1 MTVGAAVSIQV
12 PTRDEHPEVRVG
24 SPESAFSAWVRE
36 HGGTVLKVARA
47 YTRTAV
53 DRDDLVQ
60 EILLQ
65 VWRSLP
71 QFRHEASVPT
81 WCYRVALNT
90 ALAWRRNERRRTHKH
105 AAAIDIESV
114 SGEAPDSSLQAAD
127 RELVERLYAAIR
139 ELPAT
144 DAALV
149 LLYLDGLSYR
159 QMAEVLG
166 ISEGNVGVKLNRARQ
181 ALSEQMRDRHEL

>member
-1 MTVGAAVSIQV
+1 MRAESL
-12 PTRDEHPEVRVG
+12 
-24 SPESAFSAWVRE
+24 ESAFSDWVRQ
-36 HGGTVLKVARA
+36 HGGTILKVARA
-47 YTRTAV
+47 YTRTSE

-71 QFRHEASVPT
+71 QFRNEAGVPT

-90 ALAWRRNERRRTHKH
+90 ALTWRRNERRRTRSR
-105 AAAIDIESV
+105 AGTIDIELV
-114 SGEAPDSSLQAAD
+114 SGDSPDGSVQAAD

-149 LLYLDGLSYR
+149 LLYLDGLSYQ

-166 ISEGNVGVKLNRARQ
+166 ISESNVGVKLHRARQ
-181 ALSEQMRDRHEL
+181 ALGEQMRGRHEL